1 MQGILS
7 SVLFKEGI
15 GNLLLLVHEL
25 LAFFQYVAKAAYVML
40 TINRDRRKAILSVWI
55 SEHESAKF

>member
-15 GNLLLLVHEL
+15 GNLLLLVHGL
-25 LAFFQYVAKAAYVML
+25 LAFLQYVAKAAYVML